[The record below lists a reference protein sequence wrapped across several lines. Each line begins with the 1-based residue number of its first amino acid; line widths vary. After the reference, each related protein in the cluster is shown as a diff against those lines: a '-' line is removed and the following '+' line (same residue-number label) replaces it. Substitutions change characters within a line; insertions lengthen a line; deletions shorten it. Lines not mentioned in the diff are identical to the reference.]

1 MEGMEN
7 GKNEISWK
15 NRSLEQKVRWLGIC
29 TAAVVILS
37 LAAVMSVAGYGMKG
51 MGDLLQGNSQ
61 SLSFW
66 SAMDREQ
73 ETFKRYAEE
82 RTPENK
88 AEYEA
93 AVKRTG
99 ASLGSLPFDY
109 RKIGAK
115 RYASTWSIL
124 NMYENYSSA
133 RDCLLDMDPEDPE
146 YLKHLYLVYRVQ
158 GYLRD
163 HAGNLEQMTVQQGNE
178 KYEVRRP
185 LFAIVPAVSILW
197 GAAALVMV
205 AKLNRSVQRSIVRPL
220 AVSYTHLASSGN
232 MRICSA

>member
-1 MEGMEN
+1 M
-7 GKNEISWK
+7 
-15 NRSLEQKVRWLGIC
+15 
-29 TAAVVILS
+29 
-37 LAAVMSVAGYGMKG
+37 Y
-51 MGDLLQGNSQ
+51 
-61 SLSFW
+61 
-66 SAMDREQ
+66 
-73 ETFKRYAEE
+73 KRQ
-82 RTPENK
+82 
-88 AEYEA
+88 
-93 AVKRTG
+93 
-99 ASLGSLPFDY
+99 
-109 RKIGAK
+109 
-115 RYASTWSIL
+115 
-124 NMYENYSSA
+124 
-133 RDCLLDMDPEDPE
+133 DPEDPE